1 MSNVFTKAPRFV
13 RTSLGLLERDTVL
26 ARRVWRNAGGDF
38 AGAEGDTINIKLP
51 AFGVARKRAIRGTD
65 KRQASYLAQRTVAVT
80 LTDNL
85 YMKTPLGDAEMTL
98 DVESF
103 EREIIAPQ
111 TGGIVRGI
119 EDEIVV
125 EVEDADYH
133 HTVEYDPAIG
143 ADDEDGPVQS
153 LFEASELL
161 TKSRVPSSQRYLA
174 VGSTAKRKLL
184 LSDLLIRADSA
195 GDNEAL
201 RRAELGEIAGIG
213 SVFEVPALHPEAMT
227 LYHQS
232 AFVLGLRAPVVPP
245 DVKGAVGDYNG
256 FAIRVAGITDSD
268 EVIYNAHADVFIG
281 TNHVKDA
288 GEFDSEGRFTP
299 SEVPDPDGEDEVF
312 VRAVQLVPTGGIG
325 S

>member
-1 MSNVFTKAPRFV
+1 MANVFTKAPRFV
-13 RTSLGLLERDTVL
+13 RTSLGLLERDTVF
-26 ARRVWRNAGGDF
+26 ARNVWRNAGGDF

-51 AFGVARKRAIRGTD
+51 AFGVARKRAIRGSD

-85 YMKTPLGDAEMTL
+85 YMKTPLSDAEMTL

-103 EREIIAPQ
+103 ERDIIAPQ

-119 EDEIVV
+119 EDEIVN
-125 EVEDADYH
+125 EVESADYH
-133 HTVEYDPAIG
+133 YEVKYDPTIG
-143 ADDEDGPVQS
+143 ADDDDGPVQS
-153 LFEASELL
+153 LFLAAEDL
-161 TKSRVPSSQRYLA
+161 TKARVPSSQRYLA

-184 LSDLLIRADSA
+184 LSDNLIKVQNA
-195 GDNEAL
+195 GDNTAL
-201 RRAELGEIAGIG
+201 RKAEIGEIAGIG
-213 SVFEVPALHPEAMT
+213 SIFEVPGLDPEAMV

-245 DVKGAVGDYNG
+245 DVRGAVGDYEG

-268 EVIYNAHADVFIG
+268 EVIYNAHADVYIG
-281 TNHVKDA
+281 TDSVEDA
-288 GEFDSEGRFTP
+288 GSFDVEGRFTP
-299 SEVPDPDGEDEVF
+299 SEVPDPDGEDKVF
-312 VRAVQLVPTGGIG
+312 VRAVYLTATG